1 MSRIH
6 GTALVALCVLA
17 LPAAPAFAQAT
28 FNNNNVSPTATEGR
42 VGDAPMCQGAAGGS
56 RVRQNCENVEPT
68 TVRAEVRLKNAT
80 AAPSAPQCEATTLTE
95 YSQRNNVARVK
106 GTISIANCPA
116 GTTGTYDIVARVKDE
131 AGETKP
137 IEFSEIWQNDA
148 AQDVPFS
155 ADYPIGD
162 NVELVNVR
170 VRNLK
175 CTCVGAEETVLT
187 ESGET
192 ESAATETP
200 PPN

>member
-6 GTALVALCVLA
+6 VTALVALSTLVL
-17 LPAAPAFAQAT
+17 PTAPSFAQTT
-28 FNNNNVSPTATEGR
+28 FNNNNASPTATEGR
-42 VGDAPMCQGAAGGS
+42 IGDAPLCQGAPGGS
-56 RVRQNCENVEPT
+56 RVRRNCEQEET
-68 TVRAEVRLKNAT
+68 TVRAQANLRSAA

-95 YSQRNNVARVK
+95 YSQRNNVARVT
-106 GTISIANCPA
+106 GTISLANCPA
-116 GTTGTYDIVARVKDE
+116 GTTGTYNVVARVKDE
-131 AGETKP
+131 TGETKP

-148 AQDVPFS
+148 AQDVQFT

-175 CTCVGAEETVLT
+175 CTCVGSPETVLT
-187 ESGET
+187 ESAET
-192 ESAATETP
+192 ESAATDAR

>member
-6 GTALVALCVLA
+6 FTTVVALATMV
-17 LPAAPAFAQAT
+17 LPAAPAFAQTT

-42 VGDAPMCQGAAGGS
+42 VGDHAMCQGAAGGS
-56 RVRQNCENVEPT
+56 RMRQNCEQPQTT
-68 TVRAEVRLKNAT
+68 TVRAEAQLRRAV

-95 YSQRNNVARVK
+95 YSQRNSVARVT
-106 GTISIANCPA
+106 GTISLANCPA
-116 GTTGTYDIVARVKDE
+116 GTTGTYNIVARVKDE
-131 AGETKP
+131 TGEIKP

-148 AQDVPFS
+148 AQDVPFT

-175 CTCVGAEETVLT
+175 CTCVGATETVLT
-187 ESGET
+187 ESA
-192 ESAATETP
+192 ESESSAPEAA

>member
-6 GTALVALCVLA
+6 ITAFVALSALA
-17 LPAAPAFAQAT
+17 LPAATAFGQAT

-42 VGDAPMCQGAAGGS
+42 VGDAAMCQGTAGGS
-56 RVRQNCENVEPT
+56 RVRQNCENVDPT
-68 TVRAEVRLKNAT
+68 TVRTEVRLKNAT
-80 AAPSAPQCEATTLTE
+80 AAASAPQCEATTLTE
-95 YSQRNNVARVK
+95 YSQRNNVARVT
-106 GTISIANCPA
+106 GTISLANCPA
-116 GTTGTYDIVARVKDE
+116 GTTGTYNIVARVKDE
-131 AGETKP
+131 TGETKP

-148 AQDVPFS
+148 AQDVAFN

-175 CTCVGAEETVLT
+175 CTCVGAQESVLT
-187 ESGET
+187 ESA
-192 ESAATETP
+192 ESESPAHDAA